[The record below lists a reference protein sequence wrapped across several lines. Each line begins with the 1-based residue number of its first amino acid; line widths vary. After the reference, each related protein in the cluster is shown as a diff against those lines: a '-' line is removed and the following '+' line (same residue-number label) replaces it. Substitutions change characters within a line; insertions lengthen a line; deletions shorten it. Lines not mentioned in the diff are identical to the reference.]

1 MYNLSKNTKMIL
13 GLLVVGAVAYYL
25 LNMKHENKEKAGLL
39 PADES

>member
-1 MYNLSKNTKMIL
+1 MTKKTKMVL

-25 LNMKHENKEKAGLL
+25 WNMKHENKEKAGLL

>member
-1 MYNLSKNTKMIL
+1 MVLTKKTKMIL
-13 GLLVVGAVAYYL
+13 GVLLVGALAYYL

>member
-1 MYNLSKNTKMIL
+1 MVLSKKTKMVL
-13 GLLVVGAVAYYL
+13 GVLLVGALAYYL

>member
-1 MYNLSKNTKMIL
+1 MALTKKTKMVL
-13 GLLVVGAVAYYL
+13 GVLLIGALAYYL

>member
-1 MYNLSKNTKMIL
+1 MVMTKKTKMVL

-25 LNMKHENKEKAGLL
+25 WNMKHENKEKAGLL